1 MISLSSNIIYIYY
14 YKSYYIY
21 TLHAWNRWK
30 KCTVST
36 KTTDSWL
43 VDVKCIHC
51 GQPQIWWLLV
61 AKCGFNM
68 VHSIWFNHF
77 NRKCLLLEL
86 SHVFV
91 GLVWFGLFVFGLFLC
106 LFLYLCWDVT
116 PCPLHVTAHSS
127 AQTVSHATVLI
138 VLWLKLGQDR
148 LKATELNGGT
158 EWLDWLDCRHWVTE
172 LITLCCIY
180 VKLPLQF
187 CSCLFVRSFV
197 CLCVFSFVGLGW
209 VEAFIWLWVF
219 VSFSVCSCFSL
230 LIGLSALSVHLWF
243 VNVGAP
249 SPLFAPK

>member
-1 MISLSSNIIYIYY
+1 MRWFLMISLSSYII
-14 YKSYYIY
+14 YIY

-91 GLVWFGLFVFGLFLC
+91 GLVWFGLVWFGLFVFGLFLC

-197 CLCVFSFVGLGW
+197 RLFVCAFFRLLVWVGWRRLFGCECLFLSLFVRAFLCWSVYPRLVFTSDL
-209 VEAFIWLWVF
+209 
-219 VSFSVCSCFSL
+219 
-230 LIGLSALSVHLWF
+230 
-243 VNVGAP
+243 
-249 SPLFAPK
+249 